1 MKILAIETSCDE
13 TSVAVIEVKGD
24 KIRVIYNI
32 VASQIKLHRKTKGVV
47 PEVAARAHLENLLP
61 LIKQCA
67 EKVKFDFKTGK
78 GIDAIAVATGPGL
91 ITALLVGVETAKTL
105 ALLWNKPIIPVNHIA
120 AHIYSS
126 LIPSDNFQPKWK
138 FPVLALAVSGGHTE
152 LILIKK
158 HLQFKKIGATLD
170 DAAGEAFDK
179 VAKILDLPYPG
190 GPEIEKMAR
199 TGDQKA
205 FQFPR
210 PMIGSKDYN
219 FSFSGLKTAV
229 LYASAKF
236 APKAHPPRVEK
247 VKSEKLTIDMCSSFQ
262 QAAIDVLVS
271 KTIRAAKEFKVKTV
285 CLVGGVAAN
294 ALLRQT
300 LAKKISEITPAPQF
314 LVPEKKYC
322 TDNAAMIGVAGY
334 FTVNSKLKTQ
344 NSKLMLKIF
353 PWEKIEADANWE
365 L

>member
-13 TSVAVIEVKGD
+13 TSVAIIKGKGD
-24 KIRVIYNI
+24 KIKVIYNI

-47 PEVAARAHLENLLP
+47 PEVAARAHLEKLLP
-61 LIKQCA
+61 LIKQSA
-67 EKVKFDFKTGK
+67 KAAKFYFKTGK
-78 GIDAIAVATGPGL
+78 GIDAIAVASGPGL

-126 LIPSDNFQPKWK
+126 LIPLNNIQPKWK

-152 LILIKK
+152 LILIKNN
-158 HLQFKKIGATLD
+158 LQFKKIGATLD

-179 VAKILDLPYPG
+179 VAKILNLPYPG

-199 TGDQKA
+199 NGNPKA
-205 FQFPR
+205 FNFPR
-210 PMIGSKDYN
+210 PMISSKDFN

-229 LYASAKF
+229 LYTVQKRY
-236 APKAHPPRVEK
+236 KIQDTRYK
-247 VKSEKLTIDMCSSFQ
+247 IQDMCASFQ
-262 QAAIDVLVS
+262 QAVVDVLVS
-271 KTIRAAKEFKVKTV
+271 KTVRAVKEYKVRTV

-294 ALLRQT
+294 ILLRQT
-300 LAKKISEITPAPQF
+300 LEKKISEITPASQF

-322 TDNAAMIGVAGY
+322 MDNAAMIGAAAY
-334 FTVNSKLKTQ
+334 FELNEKRKTKNEKLSLK
-344 NSKLMLKIF
+344 KLS
-353 PWEKIEADANWE
+353 WEKVEADANWE

>member
-1 MKILAIETSCDE
+1 MADIMRILSIETSCDE
-13 TSVAVIEVKGD
+13 TSVAIIEGKCD
-24 KIRVIYNI
+24 KIKVIYNI

-67 EKVKFDFKTGK
+67 KKVKFDFKTGE

-105 ALLWNKPIIPVNHIA
+105 ALLWNKPIIPVNHIV

-126 LIPSDNFQPKWK
+126 LIPGDNFQPKWK

-199 TGDQKA
+199 TGDPKA

-219 FSFSGLKTAV
+219 FSFSGLKTAA
-229 LYASAKF
+229 LYASAKY
-236 APKAHPPRVEK
+236 K

-262 QAAIDVLVS
+262 RAAIDVLVS
-271 KTIRAAKEFKVKTV
+271 KTIRAAKEFKAKTV

-300 LAKKISEITPAPQF
+300 LAKKISETAPAPQF

-322 TDNAAMIGVAGY
+322 ADNAAMIGAAGY
-334 FTVNSKLKTQ
+334 FKRKTKSEKRKA
-344 NSKLMLKIF
+344 NDDWK
-353 PWEKIEADANWE
+353 KIEADANWE

>member
-1 MKILAIETSCDE
+1 MKILSIETSCDE
-13 TSVAVIEVKGD
+13 TSVAVIEGKDG

-126 LIPSDNFQPKWK
+126 LISSDNFQPKWI

-158 HLQFKKIGATLD
+158 HLHFKKIGATLD

-179 VAKILDLPYPG
+179 VAKILNLPYPG

-199 TGDQKA
+199 TGDPKA

-210 PMIGSKDYN
+210 PMIGSKDFN

-229 LYASAKF
+229 LYATKNQESRIKNHGFVADVC
-236 APKAHPPRVEK
+236 A
-247 VKSEKLTIDMCSSFQ
+247 SFQ
-262 QAAIDVLVS
+262 KAVVDVLVL
-271 KTIRAAKEFKVKTV
+271 KTIRAAKEFKAKTV

-294 ALLRQT
+294 ALLKQT
-300 LAKKISEITPAPQF
+300 LAKKISETAPAPQF

-322 TDNAAMIGVAGY
+322 TDNAAMIGVAAY
-334 FTVNSKLKTQ
+334 FKRKAESEKRKANDDWK
-344 NSKLMLKIF
+344 
-353 PWEKIEADANWE
+353 KIEADANWE

>member
-13 TSVAVIEVKGD
+13 TSVAVIEGKGD

-67 EKVKFDFKTGK
+67 EKVKFDFKTGR
-78 GIDAIAVATGPGL
+78 GIDAIAVASGPGL

-138 FPVLALAVSGGHTE
+138 FPILALAVSGGHTE

-179 VAKILDLPYPG
+179 VAKILNLSYPG

-199 TGDQKA
+199 TGDPKA

-229 LYASAKF
+229 LYIVQKRY
-236 APKAHPPRVEK
+236 KIQDTRYK
-247 VKSEKLTIDMCSSFQ
+247 VQDMCSSFQ

-271 KTIRAAKEFKVKTV
+271 KTIRAAKEFKAKTV

-294 ALLRQT
+294 TLLRQT
-300 LAKKISEITPAPQF
+300 LAKKISETAPAPQF

>member
-13 TSVAVIEVKGD
+13 TSVAIIEGRGH
-24 KIRVIYNI
+24 KIKVIYNI

-47 PEVAARAHLENLLP
+47 PEVAARAHLEKLLP
-61 LIKQCA
+61 LIKQYA
-67 EKVKFDFKTGK
+67 RKVKFNFKTGQ
-78 GIDAIAVATGPGL
+78 GIDAIAVASGPGL

-105 ALLWNKPIIPVNHIA
+105 ALLWNKPIIPINHIA

-126 LIPSDNFQPKWK
+126 LIPNDNFQPKWK

-179 VAKILDLPYPG
+179 VAKILNLPYPG

-199 TGDQKA
+199 GENSRA

-210 PMIGSKDYN
+210 PMIGSKDFN

-229 LYASAKF
+229 LYATKNQESRIKNYGFVADVC
-236 APKAHPPRVEK
+236 A
-247 VKSEKLTIDMCSSFQ
+247 SFQ
-262 QAAIDVLVS
+262 KAAVEVLVS
-271 KTIRAAKEFKVKTV
+271 KTIRAAKEYNVKTV
-285 CLVGGVAAN
+285 CLAGGVAAN
-294 ALLRQT
+294 TLLRQT

-322 TDNAAMIGVAGY
+322 MDNAAMIGAAGY
-334 FTVNSKLKTQ
+334 FQVKLKVK
-344 NSKLMLKIF
+344 SEKLKISDKYF
-353 PWEKIEADANWE
+353 PWEKVEADANWE

>member
-1 MKILAIETSCDE
+1 MRILSIETSCDE
-13 TSVAVIEVKGD
+13 TSVAIIEGKDG
-24 KIRVIYNI
+24 KIKVIYNI

-67 EKVKFDFKTGK
+67 KKVKFDFKTGE

-105 ALLWNKPIIPVNHIA
+105 ALLWNKPIIPVNHIV

-126 LIPSDNFQPKWK
+126 LIPGDNFQPKWK

-199 TGDQKA
+199 TGDPKA

-219 FSFSGLKTAV
+219 FSFSGLKTSV
-229 LYASAKF
+229 LYTTQKTYNLQPTTYNLNDVCA
-236 APKAHPPRVEK
+236 
-247 VKSEKLTIDMCSSFQ
+247 SFQ

-271 KTIRAAKEFKVKTV
+271 KTIRAAKEFKAKTV

-300 LAKKISEITPAPQF
+300 LAKKISETAPAPQF